1 MGQIAANLYWYV
13 GGSAKPTHS
22 FYKGKLR
29 GIIGTVQKKKK
40 IKISSIIH
48 KHSTKQGKNA
58 CGRKEELRYLR
69 EECLQV

>member
-40 IKISSIIH
+40 KIKISSIIH
-48 KHSTKQGKNA
+48 KHSTKQGKKMHA
-58 CGRKEELRYLR
+58 KEKKNWGI
-69 EECLQV
+69 

>member
-40 IKISSIIH
+40 KIKISSIIH
-48 KHSTKQGKNA
+48 KHSTKQGKK
-58 CGRKEELRYLR
+58 CMQKKRRTEVFK
-69 EECLQV
+69 

>member
-40 IKISSIIH
+40 KL
-48 KHSTKQGKNA
+48 KFQA
-58 CGRKEELRYLR
+58 
-69 EECLQV
+69 

>member
-1 MGQIAANLYWYV
+1 MGQIAANLYWCV

-40 IKISSIIH
+40 LKF
-48 KHSTKQGKNA
+48 QA
-58 CGRKEELRYLR
+58 
-69 EECLQV
+69 